1 MNLRNR
7 RRLKFCCN
15 FVDLVLFLRLLI
27 IGNLFLRLLI
37 IILCFLI
44 VFFSYKY
51 GIFMK
56 YNVMGGNII
65 VVDVDLLK

>member
-7 RRLKFCCN
+7 RRLKLCCN
-15 FVDLVLFLRLLI
+15 FVDLVLFLRLMI

-44 VFFSYKY
+44 VFFFYKY
-51 GIFMK
+51 GIFM
-56 YNVMGGNII
+56 
-65 VVDVDLLK
+65 

>member
-15 FVDLVLFLRLLI
+15 FVDLVLFLRLMI

-44 VFFSYKY
+44 VFFFYKY
-51 GIFMK
+51 GIFM
-56 YNVMGGNII
+56 
-65 VVDVDLLK
+65 